1 MYLHNILSKIQDKHG
16 ITTAAYIK
24 FYSLPDSLQFIGTGR
39 SQRLD
44 QVKEFIVSSFY
55 EAYGLREN
63 PVPLEIKTFRLG
75 EPMESSLGYCTMY
88 RIYQERFD
96 GFHQVALVTV
106 LNKEEYTDFEWM
118 KRYLEENSS
127 KPDILWWLEKDL

>member
-1 MYLHNILSKIQDKHG
+1 MYLHNIISKIQDKHG

-24 FYSLPDSLQFIGTGR
+24 FYSLPDSLRFIGTGR

-44 QVKEFIVSSFY
+44 QVKEFIASSFY

-63 PVPLEIKTFRLG
+63 PVPLEIKTFRLS
-75 EPMESSLGYCTMY
+75 EPMVSALGYCTMY

-106 LNKEEYTDFEWM
+106 LNNEEYADFDWI
-118 KRYLEENSS
+118 KRHFEENSR
-127 KPDILWWLEKDL
+127 KPKYPWWLKKEL